1 MADEEEEERGGDEEA
16 DEFRQQVQEDKSDDF
31 YRELNIKSLR
41 NHYVRANKEYEQ
53 FRTMINALS
62 YDESML
68 SEEQAKFL
76 KKQLKTRIQ
85 HIEDT
90 IDIHLNVIGGLEQ
103 YIEQSYMYKFRVLEA
118 NEERIQKKYARS
130 QRMTDFAQ
138 SYNLYDAEAFHKEKQ
153 ILERLD
159 REVLELDFLANDLPV
174 D

>member
-1 MADEEEEERGGDEEA
+1 M
-16 DEFRQQVQEDKSDDF
+16 
-31 YRELNIKSLR
+31 
-41 NHYVRANKEYEQ
+41 RANKEYEQ

-130 QRMTDFAQ
+130 QRMTDFA
-138 SYNLYDAEAFHKEKQ
+138 
-153 ILERLD
+153 
-159 REVLELDFLANDLPV
+159 
-174 D
+174 